1 LKLSYTWRRGVK
13 LGDVVKRQF
22 VVGVALLVGAAIDPA
37 SAAGPGLP
45 VFGWAGCHVGIA
57 GGGNWGSSQVFYELQ
72 PSPAV
77 GLAETN
83 GLNLSGGLFGGTTE
97 CDFQVSPWIVG
108 IENDISW
115 TKLSTAAGTIP
126 PFNPLTAF
134 RVDENWLDTLRVRLG
149 YGWNGWFFYGTGGG
163 AFAGLGFTPC
173 YAVAGCSNQ
182 SMTALGWTAGLGV
195 EYTFW
200 TAWSVKAEYLHA
212 DFGRQ
217 FFPNTPNAAPHDV
230 TLTNDIFRV
239 GVNYNLIGQ

>member
-1 LKLSYTWRRGVK
+1 VAKLRFIVS
-13 LGDVVKRQF
+13 VVSL
-22 VVGVALLVGAAIDPA
+22 VAVAAVDQA
-37 SAAGPGLP
+37 SAVEPGIP

-72 PSPAV
+72 SSLAV

-83 GLNLSGGLFGGTTE
+83 GINLSGGLFGGTTG
-97 CDFQVSPWIVG
+97 CDFQVGPWVVG

-115 TKLSTAAGTIP
+115 TNMSAIAGTIP
-126 PFNPLTAF
+126 PFNPLTTF
-134 RVDENWLDTLRVRLG
+134 RVDENWLDTLRVRFG
-149 YGWNGWFFYGTGGG
+149 YGWNRWFFYRTGGG

-173 YAVAGCSNQ
+173 YPLAGCSNQ

-195 EYTFW
+195 EYTIW
-200 TAWSVKAEYLHA
+200 AAWSAKAEYLHA

-217 FFPNTPNAAPHDV
+217 FFPNTANAAPHDV

-239 GVNYNLIGQ
+239 GVNYNFIGW